1 MPNSRHGSWSVRL
14 VVADANLVASAA
26 LKATSTPALALLAA
40 RTEARLAM
48 SPAVRVEYTE
58 ALSRPK
64 LAKALPSARQ
74 DAFLSSLLSD
84 AIMFKPGV

>member
-1 MPNSRHGSWSVRL
+1 
-14 VVADANLVASAA
+14 
-26 LKATSTPALALLAA
+26 
-40 RTEARLAM
+40 M